1 MALEVKAGDG
11 EREREGETGKTE
23 ISNTG
28 SEGRR
33 EIGSGERQRWGWLKG
48 LLLLLLK

>member
-28 SEGRR
+28 REGRR
-33 EIGSGERQRWGWLKG
+33 EIGRGRERGG
-48 LLLLLLK
+48 GG